1 MLVSNREGLA
11 YRVHLLTTIRAF
23 GVVTDLVLALM
34 PIPMLYKLQVNWKV
48 KVALCCILS
57 LGLLYVKLTSYSFG
71 SSLSLTA
78 FQRCIGSCRQDLL
91 HRKFRKSRR
100 LSMGLDRIDNLDDRR
115 DLRRHHSSIHTM
127 PETTIQERLPRF
139 IVRKYISSTIAVRI
153 HAAHK
158 QQEEYAT
165 KSEQC

>member
-1 MLVSNREGLA
+1 MLVSNCKGIV
-11 YRVHLLTTIRAF
+11 YRIHLLTTRSAF
-23 GVVTDLVLALM
+23 GVLTDLVLALM

-57 LGLLYVKLTSYSFG
+57 LGLLYGNSPLTHLVT
-71 SSLSLTA
+71 SLSLTA

-139 IVRKYISSTIAVRI
+139 VVRKYISSTIAVRI